1 MNPNAGRHL
10 VALLLMVIL
19 LFIGFVSWFII
30 ALTTSSALLGI
41 STLIFFILLIIG
53 VILWSLK
60 RVKIKYL
67 LFALLGISLS
77 YAAIF
82 VGYEVHR
89 SYIANIPTI
98 NDGEVDLREYQPF
111 REGAKVVLLNEE
123 SFLTLTIQD
132 SLPRIDGATALYPLY
147 SAFVQA
153 TYPQKEYNLYD
164 SEVKGGTTPEAF
176 RRLIEGEVDI
186 IFCAAP
192 SKKQIE
198 EAKEMSKIFN
208 LTPIGREAF
217 VFFVNKE
224 NLVRDITSDQIRQIY
239 SGKITNW
246 SDVGGK
252 NESVKAFQRPEGS
265 GSQSMLE
272 RIMGDT
278 PLMKPL
284 QNDRIG
290 GMGGIIDR
298 TAQYKNFSN
307 AIGYTFLFFAT
318 GMVKNEQIAL
328 LKVDGVYPD
337 RNTIANN
344 SYPFVGDFYAIST
357 DTKNENV
364 TRFIEWILSPQ
375 GQCLVEKTG
384 YTPINK
390 E

>member
-111 REGAKVVLLNEE
+111 REGTKVVLLDEE
-123 SFLTLTIQD
+123 SLLTLTSQD

-153 TYPQKEYNLYD
+153 TYPQKEYNLYN

-198 EAKEMSKIFN
+198 EAKEMGKTFN

-224 NLVRDITSDQIRQIY
+224 NPVRDITSDQIRQIY

-284 QNDRIG
+284 QNDRVG

-375 GQCLVEKTG
+375 GQYLVEKTG
-384 YTPINK
+384 YTPYIK
-390 E
+390 

>member
-1 MNPNAGRHL
+1 MNPNAGRYL
-10 VALLLMVIL
+10 VALLLIIIL

-30 ALTTSSALLGI
+30 ALTTSSALLVI
-41 STLIFFILLIIG
+41 STLVFFILLIIG

-67 LFALLGISLS
+67 LFALLGITLS
-77 YAAIF
+77 YTAIF
-82 VGYEVHR
+82 AGYEVHR

-111 REGAKVVLLNEE
+111 RQGTKVVLLNEE
-123 SFLTLTIQD
+123 SLLTLTIQD

-198 EAKEMSKIFN
+198 EAKEMGKIFN

-224 NLVRDITSDQIRQIY
+224 NPVRDITSDQIRQIY

-252 NESVKAFQRPEGS
+252 NEAVKAFQRPEGS

-272 RIMGDT
+272 RIMGNT
-278 PLMKPL
+278 SLMEPL
-284 QNDRIG
+284 QNDRVG
-290 GMGGIIDR
+290 GMGRIIDR

-344 SYPFVGDFYAIST
+344 TYPFVGDFYAIT
-357 DTKNENV
+357 TNTKNENV

-375 GQCLVEKTG
+375 GQYLVEKTG
-384 YTPINK
+384 YTPYIK
-390 E
+390 

>member
-111 REGAKVVLLNEE
+111 GEGTKVALLNEE
-123 SFLTLTIQD
+123 SLLTLTIQD

-198 EAKEMSKIFN
+198 EAKEMGKTFN

-224 NLVRDITSDQIRQIY
+224 NPVRDITSDQIRQIY

-284 QNDRIG
+284 QNDRVG

-375 GQCLVEKTG
+375 GQYLVGKTG

>member
-1 MNPNAGRHL
+1 MKSKIWRVVIVVLLSIILSIA
-10 VALLLMVIL
+10 VSFAMLLMVFTGTSPFIVVSTFIFLGVLIIWLMVWGVNKLKTRIL
-19 LFIGFVSWFII
+19 LYV
-30 ALTTSSALLGI
+30 LLGI
-41 STLIFFILLIIG
+41 ILGYVTTIG
-53 VILWSLK
+53 CFRL
-60 RVKIKYL
+60 R
-67 LFALLGISLS
+67 
-77 YAAIF
+77 
-82 VGYEVHR
+82 E
-89 SYIANIPTI
+89 SYIADIPTI
-98 NDGEVDLREYQPF
+98 GDGEVGLQEYQPF
-111 REGAKVVLLNEE
+111 REDSKAVYLNEE
-123 SFLTLTIQD
+123 SFLALTTQD

-164 SEVKGGTTPEAF
+164 SEVRGGTTPEAF

-198 EAKEMSKIFN
+198 EAKEMGKTFN

-224 NLVRDITSDQIRQIY
+224 NPVRDITSDQIRQIY

-246 SDVGGK
+246 RDVGGK
-252 NESVKAFQRPEGS
+252 NEVVKAFQRPEGS

-272 RIMGDT
+272 RIMGNT
-278 PLMKPL
+278 SLMEPL
-284 QNDRIG
+284 QNDRVG
-290 GMGGIIDR
+290 GMGRIIDR

-344 SYPFVGDFYAIST
+344 TYPFVGDFYAITT

-375 GQCLVEKTG
+375 GQYLVEKTG
-384 YTPINK
+384 YTPINNK
-390 E
+390 

>member
-10 VALLLMVIL
+10 VALLLMIIL

-41 STLIFFILLIIG
+41 STLVFFILLIIG

-111 REGAKVVLLNEE
+111 REGTKVVLLNEE
-123 SFLTLTIQD
+123 SLLTLTTQD

-147 SAFVQA
+147 SAFVRA
-153 TYPQKEYNLYD
+153 TYPQKEYNLYN
-164 SEVKGGTTPEAF
+164 SEVNGGTTPEAF

-198 EAKEMSKIFN
+198 EAKEMGKTFN

-224 NLVRDITSDQIRQIY
+224 NPVRDITCDQIRQIY

-246 SDVGGK
+246 RDVGGK
-252 NESVKAFQRPEGS
+252 NEAIKAFQRPEGS

-284 QNDRIG
+284 QNDRVG

-344 SYPFVGDFYAIST
+344 TYPFVGDFYAITT

-364 TRFIEWILSPQ
+364 ERFIEWILSPQ
-375 GQCLVEKTG
+375 GQYLVEKTG